1 MEKTGVRSA
10 YPVKRPAKY
19 GEFFLSGKWFDKEY
33 AKKYNS
39 VC

>member
-1 MEKTGVRSA
+1 MEKKWGK
-10 YPVKRPAKY
+10 YPVSGKRETKY

-39 VC
+39 EC